1 MDENAD
7 AAWSRGDLVYAAYL
21 AVIAVAWIVAPV
33 VAVLATG

>member
-1 MDENAD
+1 MEEDVGTV
-7 AAWSRGDLVYAAYL
+7 GDVVYAAYL